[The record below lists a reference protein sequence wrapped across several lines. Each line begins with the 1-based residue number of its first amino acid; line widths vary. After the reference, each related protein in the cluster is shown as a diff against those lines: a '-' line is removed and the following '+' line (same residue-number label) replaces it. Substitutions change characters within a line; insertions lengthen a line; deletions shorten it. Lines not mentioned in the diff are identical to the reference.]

1 MYFQGTGVIYTH
13 FSSAP
18 SVVHTVYRL
27 PTESQRLRQLEG
39 FYGVRIEWNEAVK
52 CLGTFHHAGT
62 GETFG
67 QLGLLLC
74 HLDSRNEKS
83 VFFGKVILAT
93 LMESGG
99 SQNLAIYRRLEAGS
113 VNSPKLIAPPTSS
126 RAFFP

>member
-1 MYFQGTGVIYTH
+1 MILYSQGTGVIHTH

-52 CLGTFHHAGT
+52 CLGTFHHKGT

-67 QLGLLLC
+67 RRGLLLC
-74 HLDSRNEKS
+74 HLDSRNEKK
-83 VFFGKVILAT
+83 VYFWQGYPHNTYGKRQ
-93 LMESGG
+93 ESESSHLSAAGG
-99 SQNLAIYRRLEAGS
+99 WLGKR
-113 VNSPKLIAPPTSS
+113 P
-126 RAFFP
+126 

>member
-1 MYFQGTGVIYTH
+1 MILYSQGTGVIHTH

-52 CLGTFHHAGT
+52 RLGTFHHKGT

-67 QLGLLLC
+67 RRGLLLC
-74 HLDSRNEKS
+74 HLDSRNEKQQHI
-83 VFFGKVILAT
+83 FGKVILT
-93 LMESGG
+93 TYGKRQESESCHLSAAGG
-99 SQNLAIYRRLEAGS
+99 WLGKR
-113 VNSPKLIAPPTSS
+113 P
-126 RAFFP
+126 

>member
-1 MYFQGTGVIYTH
+1 MIMYSQGTGVIHTH

-52 CLGTFHHAGT
+52 CLGTFHHKGT

-67 QLGLLLC
+67 RLGLLLC

-83 VFFGKVILAT
+83 IFLAR
-93 LMESGG
+93 LS
-99 SQNLAIYRRLEAGS
+99 SQHLWKAAG
-113 VNSPKLIAPPTSS
+113 VRI
-126 RAFFP
+126 

>member
-1 MYFQGTGVIYTH
+1 MYSQGTGVIHSHTH

-52 CLGTFHHAGT
+52 CLGTFHHKGT

-67 QLGLLLC
+67 RRGLLLC

-83 VFFGKVILAT
+83 IFLAR
-93 LMESGG
+93 LS
-99 SQNLAIYRRLEAGS
+99 SQHLWKAAEVRIWPSIGRWRLAR
-113 VNSPKLIAPPTSS
+113 
-126 RAFFP
+126 